1 MIRSLSQPNMCK
13 GQSFANS
20 SERNSAAA
28 ATPAKLMF
36 AQFDVG
42 AFFLKTLWGHIAIE
56 DLEKEQEE
64 TLLSVSIATTVS
76 CLY

>member
-1 MIRSLSQPNMCK
+1 
-13 GQSFANS
+13 
-20 SERNSAAA
+20 
-28 ATPAKLMF
+28 MF

-42 AFFLKTLWGHIAIE
+42 AFFLKTLWGHIATE

-64 TLLSVSIATTVS
+64 TLLSVSIATAVS

>member
-1 MIRSLSQPNMCK
+1 MC
-13 GQSFANS
+13 
-20 SERNSAAA
+20 
-28 ATPAKLMF
+28 

-64 TLLSVSIATTVS
+64 TLLSVSIATAVS